1 MLQGRYLYVCK
12 RKFAQL
18 SFDKEIMGMSATFL
32 NLTKLLFNSPK
43 FSETEWA
50 QQLLKAQKFDSM
62 KRTTNSKKFADN
74 RPVSKTFAL
83 SQRLVVK
90 SETSIF

>member
-12 RKFAQL
+12 RKFVQQ

-43 FSETEWA
+43 FAEIEWA

-62 KRTTNSKKFADN
+62 ERTTNSKKFADN
-74 RPVSKTFAL
+74 SPCQKPL
-83 SQRLVVK
+83 LCLK
-90 SETSIF
+90 D